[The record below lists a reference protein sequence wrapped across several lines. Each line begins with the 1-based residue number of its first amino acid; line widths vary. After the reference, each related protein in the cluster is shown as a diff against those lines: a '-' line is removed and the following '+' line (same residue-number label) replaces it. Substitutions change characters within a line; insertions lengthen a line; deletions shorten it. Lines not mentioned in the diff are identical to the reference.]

1 MARRKRQFLSAE
13 EPQKQAAPSLPV
25 WETAI
30 YARLSVENSKKKDD
44 GDSIEGQI
52 EICRDYVAEHPYLH
66 LTDTYVDNGWTGTN
80 TDRPDFKRLLA
91 DIQEGKIK
99 ALVIKDFSRF
109 SRDYIEAGNLLE
121 NIFPAMG
128 VRFISVVD
136 RYDSFETEEA
146 QVGSFEMQVQH
157 FTSVIE
163 SNPNYELVKIYT
175 DEGVSGTSVAGRK
188 GFQEM
193 MADAEKGKIDL
204 ILTKSISRFGRNI
217 VDILTALRKLSDLTP
232 PVAVNFESEGINT
245 SDGKNKLVISI
256 LSALAELES
265 QQKSIAIKEGI
276 RYRMQEGLYKFS
288 VRNTIGYYRDYSGRI
303 KVEPAEARIVEYI
316 FESFLEGASPQ
327 EIADSLTEQ
336 GIRSPKG
343 MERWRQATIRSILS
357 NEKYCGDVL
366 YQKTYSKDYLTHKS
380 VKNRD
385 VLPQYYWENN
395 HTAIIDRKTWQKAQE
410 LLSSGNFGRH
420 GKPLAAMKKKFV
432 VAKVKSGV
440 LRGFM
445 LLDMDWTKEERDTVI
460 KIIENTELDL
470 NQAERSQDYGY

>member
-1 MARRKRQFLSAE
+1 MCHGQRDYHENGGNVMAKKLDAE
-13 EPQKQAAPSLPV
+13 
-25 WETAI
+25 
-30 YARLSVENSKKKDD
+30 
-44 GDSIEGQI
+44 QI
-52 EICRDYVAEHPYLH
+52 ERARHKSEKSS
-66 LTDTYVDNGWTGTN
+66 
-80 TDRPDFKRLLA
+80 RREEEKRH
-91 DIQEGKIK
+91 IQETIAKNRSGERKGR
-99 ALVIKDFSRF
+99 VIMPERKE
-109 SRDYIEAGNLLE
+109 YAYQEA
-121 NIFPAMG
+121 AK
-128 VRFISVVD
+128 VRVAAYCRVS
-136 RYDSFETEEA
+136 TAEEA

-163 SNPNYELVKIYT
+163 NNPNYELVKIYT

-357 NEKYCGDVL
+357 NEKYCDDVL

-410 LLSSGNFGRH
+410 LLSSGNFGRR

-445 LLDMDWTKEERDTVI
+445 LMDMDWTKEERDMVI
-460 KIIENTELDL
+460 KIIENTELDP